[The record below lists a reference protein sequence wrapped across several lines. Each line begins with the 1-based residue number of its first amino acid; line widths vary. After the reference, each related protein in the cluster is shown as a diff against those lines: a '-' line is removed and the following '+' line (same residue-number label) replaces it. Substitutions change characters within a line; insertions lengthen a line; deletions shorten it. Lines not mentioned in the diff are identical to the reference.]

1 MKKKLLC
8 IAVLMLTGV
17 SNSAFI
23 YGQNCSVQSGS
34 ILDKL
39 TEKTWFYQDRVARD
53 QGFQMKIAYNCSL
66 ETYTSGSQGKD
77 NTSGNKPFYL
87 SDQIETIQFD
97 DSKVG
102 KNQNGKYIISKTGGK
117 AGTLGKGFTVLEIVK
132 LTDTELQLR
141 SLNNN
146 YVSNFTVI
154 AYSMKYIIDK
164 MPTDKLPF
172 DCTKQVKLPSVKPK
186 IAGSQKATSAKH
198 YYNIQLK
205 EVTNPVDGFFRKFPL
220 SNGRYIVVVAF
231 GGDLGDGD
239 NRTDV
244 LCLVDKDGKILSTLE
259 GSIRSKGI
267 TMKQFRIS
275 DNGNTIYVSQVKPN
289 SSTPVTR
296 FEKITSFTGIVE
308 TTTYAIINNKF
319 TGVTGSGSSTK
330 TFTKASLSDQYKNVW
345 QY

>member
-1 MKKKLLC
+1 MKKKLLYFTALIL
-8 IAVLMLTGV
+8 IATG
-17 SNSAFI
+17 SNAFI
-23 YGQNCSVQSGS
+23 YGQSCAQSGS
-34 ILDKL
+34 TLDKL
-39 TEKTWFYQDRVARD
+39 TERTWLSIPAIPTPD
-53 QGFQMKIAYNCSL
+53 FQIIYKYGCGT
-66 ETYTSGSQGKD
+66 ETCEMTYQGKERILV
-77 NTSGNKPFYL
+77 KPFYL
-87 SDQIETIQFD
+87 SDRIETQFD
-97 DSKVG
+97 KSKIG
-102 KNQNGKYIISKTGGK
+102 KIQNGKYIIAQRVGYDGIPHIEV
-117 AGTLGKGFTVLEIVK
+117 FEIVT
-132 LTDTELQLR
+132 LTDTELQVKAPSSLGPTSYR
-141 SLNNN
+141 SIGC
-146 YVSNFTVI
+146 T
-154 AYSMKYIIDK
+154 MKYIVDK

-205 EVTNPVDGFFRKFPL
+205 EVTNPVDGQFFRKFPL

-330 TFTKASLSDQYKNVW
+330 TFTKANLSDQYKNVW